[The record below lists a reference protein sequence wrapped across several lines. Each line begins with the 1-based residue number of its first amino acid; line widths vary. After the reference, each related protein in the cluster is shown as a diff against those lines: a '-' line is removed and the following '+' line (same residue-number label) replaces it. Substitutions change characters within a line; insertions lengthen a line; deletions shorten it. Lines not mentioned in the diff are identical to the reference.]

1 MDDNCLC
8 DNDKL
13 HLDDDAEGRCGP
25 SQSLFSHDDDARGDL
40 CRSGCEI
47 RELQPDGPRRA
58 SSAKT
63 TLIVLMMFR
72 LSYNPCGMS
81 SGIVACTYQ
90 RQHIFFARSC
100 LAILAK
106 QWQPQQEERSTVCLA
121 CCAAFLIGGRY
132 IEQTTGNF
140 YFGLFRE
147 HSPTLSLCSRLLMT
161 PRFAT
166 VFSI

>member
-72 LSYNPCGMS
+72 RIGSHIEVLAFFDDPDSAMS
-81 SGIVACTYQ
+81 PRHISKKPRRRGTHFAC
-90 RQHIFFARSC
+90 R
-100 LAILAK
+100 
-106 QWQPQQEERSTVCLA
+106 PTVEWNRGPHLREDSQD
-121 CCAAFLIGGRY
+121 GG
-132 IEQTTGNF
+132 G
-140 YFGLFRE
+140 
-147 HSPTLSLCSRLLMT
+147 HWVSLHYET
-161 PRFAT
+161 
-166 VFSI
+166 